1 MSNTEIERVAILREW
16 PAVRGLQVMVTETTE
31 APRTVSLIIDGT
43 PFGWTDVAQ
52 IDGTDPGAQARAV
65 SLGEII
71 HDALEAAEMTWFHD
85 DASAPT
91 TDEGSVA

>member
-31 APRTVSLIIDGT
+31 APRTVGLIIDGT
-43 PFGWTDVAQ
+43 PCGWIDVAQ
-52 IDGTDPGAQARAV
+52 IDGTDPGAKARAV

-71 HDALEAAEMTWFHD
+71 HDTLVAAEMTWFQD
-85 DASAPT
+85 DTPESAN
-91 TDEGSVA
+91 DEGSAA